1 LIGLQYGNRF
11 NLGDRA
17 LTAEIPIIMGI
28 VNVTPDSFSDGG
40 EFFDA
45 DLAIRHGIQLAAE
58 GANILDIGG
67 ESTRPGAVSPDT
79 DEELRRV
86 IPVIS
91 ALSELENIS
100 VSIDTSNPKVMT
112 AAVAA
117 GASMINDV
125 RALQN
130 RGALQAAKDCD
141 VPVCLMHMQ
150 GQPQTMQNTPFY
162 ENVVAEICVFLQ
174 QRINACI
181 VAGIKRENIIL
192 DPGFGFGKNLAH
204 NLTVLKKISTFK
216 DLGYPVLAG
225 LSRKSMIV
233 KLLGYEPDSRLTSSI
248 ILALRA
254 AENGASIIRVHDVK
268 ETIEGFMLSQSI
280 S

>member
-1 LIGLQYGNRF
+1 LQYGNRF

-17 LTAEIPIIMGI
+17 LTAETPIIMGI

>member
-1 LIGLQYGNRF
+1 
-11 NLGDRA
+11 
-17 LTAEIPIIMGI
+17 MGI

>member
-1 LIGLQYGNRF
+1 MQYGNRF

>member
-1 LIGLQYGNRF
+1 MQYGNRF
-11 NLGDRA
+11 NLGDRE
-17 LTAEIPIIMGI
+17 LTTEIPIIMGI

>member
-1 LIGLQYGNRF
+1 MQYGNRF

-17 LTAEIPIIMGI
+17 LTAETPIIMGI

>member
-1 LIGLQYGNRF
+1 MQYGNRF

-17 LTAEIPIIMGI
+17 LTAETPIIMGI

-91 ALSELENIS
+91 ALSELKNIS